1 MPQPPIPP
9 TVAQSLV
16 IHVSTLSF
24 RQKLLSKGRAMKVF
38 VSSLLLGCIFTALGC
53 ATDLPPEQHQ
63 ALEALP
69 PGMQTVVDHEPPA
82 EQQKFLSMPAEKR
95 SQIVKEWQRREDIMK
110 TFTPAER
117 MAISSM
123 SPADQDKFFAM
134 PKDKAEKF
142 LAERT
147 RYNHEALI
155 NCQTL
160 THRRFGEFVSG
171 AAGHE
176 EQSKRFTPA
185 EQAIISG
192 LSPEQSEKFFSLPA
206 DQQESFLTDTMR
218 NNTEQLISC
227 MTLSHRHLGDAP

>member
-1 MPQPPIPP
+1 LE
-9 TVAQSLV
+9 TVFFL
-16 IHVSTLSF
+16 
-24 RQKLLSKGRAMKVF
+24 QKLLSKGRAMKV
-38 VSSLLLGCIFTALGC
+38 VLSLFLLGCAVAALGC
-53 ATDLPPEQHQ
+53 ATETPPEQHR

-69 PGMQTVVDHEPPA
+69 PGMRTVVDSEPPA
-82 EQQKFLSMPAEKR
+82 EQQKFLSMPAEQR
-95 SQIVKEWQRREDIMK
+95 NHIVQEWQRREDLMK

-123 SPADQDKFFAM
+123 APKDQDQFFAM
-134 PKDKAEKF
+134 PKDKAERF
-142 LAERT
+142 LADRT

-155 NCQTL
+155 TCQTL

-192 LSPEQSEKFFSLPA
+192 LSREQSDKFFALPA
-206 DQQESFLTDTMR
+206 DQQETFLADTMR